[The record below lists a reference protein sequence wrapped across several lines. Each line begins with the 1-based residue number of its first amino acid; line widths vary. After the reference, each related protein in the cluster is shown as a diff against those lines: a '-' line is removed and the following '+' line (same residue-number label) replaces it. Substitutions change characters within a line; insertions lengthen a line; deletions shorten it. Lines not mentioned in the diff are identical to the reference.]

1 MNNNT
6 AGMKGLFVNKYCT
19 DTMNAIF
26 NDKYYI
32 QKLLDVEAA
41 LAQSQA
47 EIGIIPTDAAKI
59 IISKANVELIDMEQL
74 YAASQHTHHPLI
86 PILKVFTALCGDA
99 GKYVHWGVTTQDILD
114 TATVLQVRDAF
125 QALFAKLITLNQALC
140 NNAQY
145 HKKTLM
151 MGRTNGQQALPI
163 TLGFKFAVWA
173 AESQRHIERLLSCK
187 ERLFVGQF
195 SGAVGT
201 LASLE
206 EHGFVLREKIFTILD
221 LKETAITWNT
231 SRDNFVELASV
242 IGIMAS
248 TLGKIGQEIYAL
260 QKQEIAELEEY
271 VAPHTTGSS
280 TMPHKKNPF
289 LSLEVVSAY
298 RILKGVVGEAFE
310 SLETEHER
318 DPRSLNIESDYL
330 PKLFQLTDYTL
341 ESTIHLVNT
350 LGVNESNM
358 VKNLNL
364 LNGVVLSEAVMMKLS
379 EHVGKAE
386 AHEIIFDAAMESLD
400 QQQPF
405 KDVLLNNSIVSQ
417 HLSKADLDKL
427 IEPTNYLGLTEE
439 LIDSVIKENQA
450 LWQSAQLDQYLE
462 CDSNA

>member
-1 MNNNT
+1 MNSNT
-6 AGMKGLFVNKYCT
+6 AGINGLFVNKYCT
-19 DTMNAIF
+19 DTMSTIF
-26 NDKYYI
+26 SDKHYI
-32 QKLLDVEAA
+32 QKVLDVEAA

-47 EIGIIPTDAAKI
+47 EIGMIPNDAAEI
-59 IISKANVELIDMEQL
+59 IASKANVELIDMEKV

-86 PILKVFTALCGDA
+86 PLLKVFTALCGDA
-99 GKYVHWGVTTQDILD
+99 GKYVHWGATTQDILD

-125 QALFAKLITLNQALC
+125 QALFAKLVTLNQTLC
-140 NNAQY
+140 DNAQH

-163 TLGFKFAVWA
+163 TLGFKFAVWG
-173 AESQRHIERLLSCK
+173 AESQRHIERLLACK

-206 EHGFVLREKIFTILD
+206 EHGFILRKKIFTLLG

-231 SRDNFVELASV
+231 SRDNFVELAST

-248 TLGKIGQEIYAL
+248 TLGKIGQEMYAL

-271 VAPHTTGSS
+271 VAPRTAGSS

-289 LSLEVVSAY
+289 ISLEVVSAY

-310 SLETEHER
+310 SLEAEHER
-318 DPRSLNIESDYL
+318 DPRSLNIENDYL

-358 VKNLNL
+358 LKNINL

-386 AHEIIFDAAMESLD
+386 AHEIIFDAAMISLD
-400 QQQPF
+400 QHKPF
-405 KDVLLNNSIVSQ
+405 KEVLLNNSVIGQ
-417 HLSKADLDKL
+417 YLSEAVLDKL
-427 IEPTNYLGLTEE
+427 IDPTNYLGLTEE
-439 LIDSVIKENQA
+439 LIDSVINENQQ
-450 LWQSAQLDQYLE
+450 LWRSAQLDQYLK
-462 CDSNA
+462 CNTKA